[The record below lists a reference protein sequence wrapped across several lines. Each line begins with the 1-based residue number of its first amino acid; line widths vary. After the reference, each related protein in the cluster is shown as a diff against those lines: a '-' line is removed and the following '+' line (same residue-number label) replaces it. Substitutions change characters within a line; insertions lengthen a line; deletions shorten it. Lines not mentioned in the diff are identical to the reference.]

1 MDDESRIEK
10 LIRLL
15 VSPLVTEPKQVE
27 VSCRQQDGVFECYLR
42 LAATDVGRVIGRQG
56 KVISALRIIV
66 NSLNFR
72 HHRLVRLNIQDDKKL
87 S

>member
-15 VSPLVTEPKQVE
+15 VSPLVTEPKKIE
-27 VSCRQQDGVFECYLR
+27 VSCQQKDGVFECCLR
-42 LAATDVGRVIGRQG
+42 LAAADVGRVIGRQG

-66 NSLNFR
+66 NSLKLS
-72 HHRLVRLNIQDDKKL
+72 HHQLVRLDIQGDKKL